1 MIAVRLYEDYDVD
14 IYGNPKR
21 SGKKILWV
29 DYGVDLD
36 WLTTVCLPCVRW
48 EVFKQHCYY
57 DSGIG
62 EWILK

>member
-14 IYGNPKR
+14 IYDNPKR
-21 SGKKILWV
+21 SGEKILLV

-48 EVFKQHCYY
+48 
-57 DSGIG
+57 
-62 EWILK
+62 